1 MRGQY
6 HLRNRERRFRTT
18 DPATSA
24 EAAERV
30 EPRVA
35 NDYAVILGTLAAAP
49 HPLTANEIDTDNR
62 WREPGRKVSPAH
74 KRLPEMERQGL
85 VVRDA
90 VRKCGVT
97 GYKATT
103 WRVR

>member
-1 MRGQY
+1 MR
-6 HLRNRERRFRTT
+6 RRFRTT
-18 DPATSA
+18 DPETSA

-35 NDYAVILGTLAAAP
+35 SDYAIILGTLATASAAM
-49 HPLTANEIDTDNR
+49 TASEID
-62 WREPGRKVSPAH
+62 REHRMQPMHMFLAH
-74 KRLPEMERQGL
+74 KRLPEMERRGL

-103 WRVR
+103 WRVRQ